1 MAKNKVNINN
11 DLIQDLKTYA
21 TSVCTSLAGQVRDE
35 MYKEA
40 HFAIDEFYNDYEPIY
55 YKRTKN
61 HYNFKKNS
69 FKKYYKNPHNSIIRG
84 GLELTPYELD
94 DLYRADKEYV
104 FNLVYLGYHGN
115 VNMFPHTIY
124 NTPPVMEPSPLDILL
139 DKRDFIVKNINDYK
153 DNAINKAKKQKY
165 SFLNVF

>member
-1 MAKNKVNINN
+1 MAKNKINIDK

-40 HFAIDEFYNDYEPIY
+40 HFAIDSFYNDYDPIY

-61 HYNFKKNS
+61 HYNFKKKS
-69 FKKYYKNPHNSIIRG
+69 FKKYYKNPHNSIARG
-84 GLELTPYELD
+84 GIELCYENMD
-94 DLYRADKEYV
+94 DLYRADTEYV

-115 VNMFPHTIY
+115 VNMFPHAIY
-124 NTPPVMEPSPLDILL
+124 NIPPVMEPNPLEILL
-139 DKRDFIVKNINDYK
+139 DKRDYLVKNINDYK
-153 DNAINKAKKQKY
+153 DKAIDKASKNSY
-165 SFLNVF
+165 DYLLV